1 MKRKKMNIIRR
12 AGICGALAAALTA
25 GLAGCG
31 AKESAGTA
39 GTEPASA
46 SDSRAAGGEETRIAA
61 GADGFQIEG
70 DGASVSGN
78 TVTISRA
85 GTYRL
90 SGDMADGNLLVN
102 AEENDEIR
110 LVFDGFSIA
119 SADIAPIYVSQCGS
133 VTVETAA
140 GTENSVT
147 DGRTYEKTE
156 DDESP
161 DAAIFSECDLILEG
175 EGTLA
180 VSGQFQEGIRGKDDV
195 TVASGTIRIEAL
207 NDGLKGKDAVYI
219 EGGTLEITAGDDGI
233 QSDNEKDSDKGFVT
247 VSGGTVTIDAVGKG
261 IQGESRVDI
270 SGGKV
275 AVVNSEE
282 GIEALVIEISG
293 GEVDI
298 FAADDGINAAGSSG
312 MAGEPGAAGGSG
324 KAGNLDLAGEAGGG
338 RHPFGGVTEGACI
351 TISGGTLTLVSAAGG
366 VQADGDLT
374 ISGGTFDITANGGHE
389 TVLAEDA
396 DSCKG
401 LKADGMLSVTG
412 GTFAIDSA
420 DDAIHADNA
429 LTVGAEG
436 NDAAVPAIV
445 ITDSTEGLEGTT
457 VTVRS
462 GDLDITASDDG
473 VNAANS
479 DIGERS
485 DLFAIQIS
493 GGDLY
498 ICAGADG
505 LDSNNDINMTGG
517 TVEVYGA
524 DAGMDT
530 AIDYDGTF
538 TLSGGTLLGAGM
550 TPSAG
555 TQAYVAFGSTMSG
568 GMGGG
573 QPGGGMEG
581 GAPPENADGTVP
593 DGQDGEPMPD
603 RGERPNMPDGEA
615 GSAPEDMTPPDDA
628 DGERPTRPDG
638 MGGGMQAENMLGIS
652 EGSTVAI
659 EDADGN
665 TLYETTAAGRMSGVI
680 FSSAAVSEGESY
692 TLLVD
697 GETVQTA
704 QAVLGSSNDPGM
716 GGQPSDGSGF
726 RDVQA
731 DAWYADAVQYVVSE
745 GLMNGTDAATFSPD
759 APMSRAML
767 VTVLY
772 RLSGEPALSQDS
784 GFADVASDAYYAD
797 AVSWAVG
804 EGIVTGTSQTTFSPD
819 ESVTREQMAVLLY
832 RCAGEPS
839 TAGDLSA
846 HADAENISDYA
857 AEAMSWCVENGIL
870 SGTDG
875 GRLAPADSATRAETA
890 AVLQRFAAL

>member
-1 MKRKKMNIIRR
+1 MKKKILSL
-12 AGICGALAAALTA
+12 ALAAVMSAMLLPTVACAASESYTEQNATLIAFSDDAVTA
-25 GLAGCG
+25 SG
-31 AKESAGTA
+31 AYSGYEIDGTA
-39 GTEPASA
+39 VSITE
-46 SDSRAAGGEETRIAA
+46 
-61 GADGFQIEG
+61 
-70 DGASVSGN
+70 
-78 TVTISRA
+78 A
-85 GTYRL
+85 GTYVL
-90 SGDMADGNLLVN
+90 SGACAD
-102 AEENDEIR
+102 
-110 LVFDGFSIA
+110 
-119 SADIAPIYVSQCGS
+119 GS
-133 VTVETAA
+133 VTVKKEVTGVTLVLDGLDLSSAATSPITVNKSAEATLLAAA
-140 GTENSVT
+140 GSENTVADSADT
-147 DGRTYEKTE
+147 N
-156 DDESP
+156 DEN
-161 DAAIFSECDLILEG
+161 AAIKVKTG
-175 EGTLA
+175 
-180 VSGQFQEGIRGKDDV
+180 
-195 TVASGTIRIEAL
+195 ASLTM
-207 NDGLKGKDAVYI
+207 
-219 EGGTLEITAGDDGI
+219 GGTGALRVDGNYKNGIKGAAQAAITVDELAL
-233 QSDNEKDSDKGFVT
+233 
-247 VSGGTVTIDAVGKG
+247 TIDAV
-261 IQGESRVDI
+261 
-270 SGGKV
+270 
-275 AVVNSEE
+275 
-282 GIEALVIEISG
+282 
-293 GEVDI
+293 
-298 FAADDGINAAGSSG
+298 DDGLSCDDALTILGG
-312 MAGEPGAAGGSG
+312 TLDITAGGDAV
-324 KAGNLDLAGEAGGG
+324 KASPDVDSE
-338 RHPFGGVTEGACI
+338 TEPDTVSRGDI
-351 TISGGTLTLVSAAGG
+351 TISGGTLTLVSAADG

-420 DDAIHADNA
+420 DDAIHAPDVAVTGGSFTLATSDDAIHADNA

-457 VTVRS
+457 VTVYS

-505 LDSNNDINMTGG
+505 LDSNNDIDMTGG

-581 GAPPENADGTVP
+581 GTPPENADGTVP

-603 RGERPNMPDGEA
+603 RGERPDMPDGEA

-665 TLYETTAAGRMSGVI
+665 TLYKTTAAGRMSGVI
-680 FSSAAVSEGESY
+680 FSSAAVAEGESY

-731 DAWYADAVQYVVSE
+731 DDWYADAVQYVVSE

-846 HADAENISDYA
+846 YADAENISDYA

-870 SGTDG
+870 NGTDG
-875 GRLAPADSATRAETA
+875 GRLTPADSATRAETA

>member
-1 MKRKKMNIIRR
+1 MKKKILSL
-12 AGICGALAAALTA
+12 ALAAGMSAMLLPTVACAASQSYTEQNATLIAFSDDAVTA
-25 GLAGCG
+25 SG
-31 AKESAGTA
+31 AYSGYEIDGTA
-39 GTEPASA
+39 VSITE
-46 SDSRAAGGEETRIAA
+46 
-61 GADGFQIEG
+61 
-70 DGASVSGN
+70 
-78 TVTISRA
+78 A
-85 GTYRL
+85 GTYVL
-90 SGDMADGNLLVN
+90 SGACAD
-102 AEENDEIR
+102 
-110 LVFDGFSIA
+110 
-119 SADIAPIYVSQCGS
+119 GS
-133 VTVETAA
+133 VTVKKEVTGVTLVLDGLDLSSAATSPITINKSAEATLLAAA
-140 GTENSVT
+140 GSENTVADSADT
-147 DGRTYEKTE
+147 N
-156 DDESP
+156 DEN
-161 DAAIFSECDLILEG
+161 AAIKVKTGASLTMGGAGALRVDGNYKNGIKGAAQAAITVDE
-175 EGTLA
+175 LA
-180 VSGQFQEGIRGKDDV
+180 
-195 TVASGTIRIEAL
+195 L
-207 NDGLKGKDAVYI
+207 
-219 EGGTLEITAGDDGI
+219 
-233 QSDNEKDSDKGFVT
+233 
-247 VSGGTVTIDAVGKG
+247 TIDAV
-261 IQGESRVDI
+261 
-270 SGGKV
+270 
-275 AVVNSEE
+275 
-282 GIEALVIEISG
+282 
-293 GEVDI
+293 
-298 FAADDGINAAGSSG
+298 DDGLSCDDALTILGG
-312 MAGEPGAAGGSG
+312 TLDITAGGDAV
-324 KAGNLDLAGEAGGG
+324 KASPDVDSENEPDTVSRGD
-338 RHPFGGVTEGACI
+338 I
-351 TISGGTLTLVSAAGG
+351 TISGGTLTLVSAADG

-401 LKADGMLSVTG
+401 LKADGTLSVTG

-420 DDAIHADNA
+420 DDAIHAPDVTVTGGSFTLATSDDAIHADNA

-505 LDSNNDINMTGG
+505 LDSNNDIDTTGG

-581 GAPPENADGTVP
+581 GTPPENADGTVP

-603 RGERPNMPDGEA
+603 RGERPDMPDGEA

-628 DGERPTRPDG
+628 AGERPTRPDG

-697 GETVQTA
+697 GETVQTV

-731 DAWYADAVQYVVSE
+731 DTWYADAVQYVVSE

-772 RLSGEPALSQDS
+772 RLRGEPAVSQDS

-846 HADAENISDYA
+846 YADAESISDYA

-870 SGTDG
+870 NGTDG

>member
-1 MKRKKMNIIRR
+1 MKKKILSL
-12 AGICGALAAALTA
+12 ALAAVMSAMLLPTVACAASQSYTEQNATLIAFSDDAVTA
-25 GLAGCG
+25 SG
-31 AKESAGTA
+31 AYSGYEIDGTA
-39 GTEPASA
+39 VSITE
-46 SDSRAAGGEETRIAA
+46 
-61 GADGFQIEG
+61 
-70 DGASVSGN
+70 
-78 TVTISRA
+78 A
-85 GTYRL
+85 GTYVL
-90 SGDMADGNLLVN
+90 SGACAD
-102 AEENDEIR
+102 
-110 LVFDGFSIA
+110 
-119 SADIAPIYVSQCGS
+119 GS
-133 VTVETAA
+133 VTVKKEVTGVTLVLDGLDLSSAATSPITVNKSAEATLLAAA
-140 GTENSVT
+140 GSENTVADSA
-147 DGRTYEKTE
+147 DAN
-156 DDESP
+156 DEN
-161 DAAIFSECDLILEG
+161 AAIKVKTGASLTLG
-175 EGTLA
+175 GTGTLR
-180 VSGQFQEGIRGKDDV
+180 VDGNYKNGIKGAAQAAI
-195 TVASGTIRIEAL
+195 TVDELAL
-207 NDGLKGKDAVYI
+207 
-219 EGGTLEITAGDDGI
+219 
-233 QSDNEKDSDKGFVT
+233 
-247 VSGGTVTIDAVGKG
+247 TIDAV
-261 IQGESRVDI
+261 
-270 SGGKV
+270 
-275 AVVNSEE
+275 
-282 GIEALVIEISG
+282 
-293 GEVDI
+293 
-298 FAADDGINAAGSSG
+298 DDGLSCDDALTILGG
-312 MAGEPGAAGGSG
+312 TLDITAGGDAV
-324 KAGNLDLAGEAGGG
+324 KASPDVDSE
-338 RHPFGGVTEGACI
+338 TEPDTVSRGDI
-351 TISGGTLTLVSAAGG
+351 TISGGTLTLVSAADG

-401 LKADGMLSVTG
+401 LKADGTLSVTG

-420 DDAIHADNA
+420 DDAIHAPDVTVTDGSFTLATSDDAIHADNA

-457 VTVRS
+457 VTVYS

-505 LDSNNDINMTGG
+505 LDSNNDIDMTGG

-581 GAPPENADGTVP
+581 GTPPENADGTVP

-603 RGERPNMPDGEA
+603 RGERPDMPDGEA

-659 EDADGN
+659 QDADGN

-680 FSSAAVSEGESY
+680 FSSAAVAEGESY

-697 GETVQTA
+697 GETAQTA

-772 RLSGEPALSQDS
+772 RLRGEPAVSQDS

-846 HADAENISDYA
+846 YADAESISDCA
-857 AEAMSWCVENGIL
+857 TEAMSWCVENGIL
-870 SGTDG
+870 NGTDG